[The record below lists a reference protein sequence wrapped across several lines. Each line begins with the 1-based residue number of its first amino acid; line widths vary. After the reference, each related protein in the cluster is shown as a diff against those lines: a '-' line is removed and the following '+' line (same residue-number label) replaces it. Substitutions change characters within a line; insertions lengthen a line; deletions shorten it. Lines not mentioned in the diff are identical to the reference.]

1 MKTLKIIIDFPFFRT
16 FRKNWKNLSAKNRL
30 QLSKG
35 VTVFI
40 GGFGGA
46 CLGFYFFH
54 LEESPVTHRT
64 RFMPISHKQMVELTE
79 KEYKNVLE
87 AFAEHIL
94 PTNHPDHV
102 RVFRVATRLLLAN
115 LGEEMNNLSWQVN
128 VVESDEINAFVLPVS
143 SYNICF
149 LLFGFVCLKSG
160 PKLIKTSFK
169 IPKHY

>member
-1 MKTLKIIIDFPFFRT
+1 M
-16 FRKNWKNLSAKNRL
+16 
-30 QLSKG
+30 
-35 VTVFI
+35 
-40 GGFGGA
+40 
-46 CLGFYFFH
+46 
-54 LEESPVTHRT
+54 THRT

-94 PTNHPDHV
+94 PPNHPDHV

-143 SYNICF
+143 SYNIAFCF
-149 LLFGFVCLKSG
+149 LVLFV
-160 PKLIKTSFK
+160 
-169 IPKHY
+169 

>member
-1 MKTLKIIIDFPFFRT
+1 
-16 FRKNWKNLSAKNRL
+16 
-30 QLSKG
+30 
-35 VTVFI
+35 
-40 GGFGGA
+40 
-46 CLGFYFFH
+46 
-54 LEESPVTHRT
+54 
-64 RFMPISHKQMVELTE
+64 MPISHKQMVELTE

-94 PTNHPDHV
+94 PPNHPDHV

-143 SYNICF
+143 RALQYCF

>member
-1 MKTLKIIIDFPFFRT
+1 
-16 FRKNWKNLSAKNRL
+16 
-30 QLSKG
+30 
-35 VTVFI
+35 
-40 GGFGGA
+40 
-46 CLGFYFFH
+46 
-54 LEESPVTHRT
+54 
-64 RFMPISHKQMVELTE
+64 MPISHKQMVELTE

-94 PTNHPDHV
+94 PPNHPDHV

-143 SYNICF
+143 SYNIAF
-149 LLFGFVCLKSG
+149 FGFVCLKSG

-169 IPKHY
+169 IPKHYWGLL